1 MTYVID
7 PVLINTDSV
16 ISRTVRLPL
25 WYNASSTVK
34 SEIRIPYLL
43 MSSLICSSIVLD
55 AFIRMTNDFNDKFSA
70 IRFTPISCN
79 KLPLKQVFLIKTNYT
94 ALCRSEQIIGLE
106 SFPFHKPWVI
116 VVSEVRGICHQGDVN

>member
-1 MTYVID
+1 
-7 PVLINTDSV
+7 
-16 ISRTVRLPL
+16 
-25 WYNASSTVK
+25 
-34 SEIRIPYLL
+34 

-79 KLPLKQVFLIKTNYT
+79 KLPLKQVFLINTNYT

-116 VVSEVRGICHQGDVN
+116 VVSEVRGICHQGDEIGRASRRERGTGGTEGVDAGRRAA